1 MYVCR
6 NQEELPEKEH
16 VGFFQRV
23 DGDLEVVRTCLQL
36 TGGIQGTRNAVNQ
49 YTDQFK
55 KYDWVWKDDI
65 EVVYKQFIEDEP
77 GIEEVEIE
85 LKRFE
90 KVEDKIASIS
100 PIHIIG
106 ALSLNMRNLK
116 LQLKTQVR
124 RWKMQYSQMVH
135 IQAKA
140 SMEVLLEYIRSTTK
154 RLQNE
159 VTDLGGLR
167 TVMSILKEV
176 REREAS
182 IDMEINP
189 TLDMY
194 QMLERYL
201 PSGYMEKTEMD
212 QKSILRSSW
221 RKLSDYAEQVT
232 DKLGDVQG
240 KFKK

>member
-77 GIEEVEIE
+77 CIEEVEIE

-182 IDMEINP
+182 INP

-201 PSGYMEKTEMD
+201 PSGYMEKKEMD